1 MGTRKP
7 VKKPKASTH
16 RSYYYRL
23 SKRYRGDNEVVYN
36 TLSDNLSVEDK
47 KKGPYKKAIGYQKNG
62 DPCHFEI
69 TKKNYIIT
77 VYDFKTNW
85 RSWLKDQLTKHGLSK
100 ADAIKI
106 TKNLVRDISESHLV
120 LGDIIVPPHLVGQ
133 KVRDKISGIT
143 IKFGDESHPDNL
155 EIEVDHEVKQQLE
168 TLQERINEMSNKLDG
183 HIELHKPKSK
193 YSGLLTDKERRV
205 VFEKTDKMIE
215 KSFKDVRPIKV
226 NDQSFYYEW
235 AKEESLSYQLAK
247 IFSSTYMISGWDYNE
262 FWKDVNT
269 LQKIYE
275 LASKGKIIRLKQP

>member
-23 SKRYRGDNEVVYN
+23 SKRYRGDNEAIYN

-69 TKKNYIIT
+69 TKKNYIII
-77 VYDFKTNW
+77 VYDFKKNW

-155 EIEVDHEVKQQLE
+155 EIEVDHEVKQKLE
-168 TLQERINEMSNKLDG
+168 AMKEETHDISKNIKELLKLHLPKPRKGVFNRLEITILTPREYRELYKKVDKIFPEAVKSHIDHGNLKVFKLD
-183 HIELHKPKSK
+183 
-193 YSGLLTDKERRV
+193 KE
-205 VFEKTDKMIE
+205 
-215 KSFKDVRPIKV
+215 S
-226 NDQSFYYEW
+226 
-235 AKEESLSYQLAK
+235 
-247 IFSSTYMISGWDYNE
+247 
-262 FWKDVNT
+262 
-269 LQKIYE
+269 
-275 LASKGKIIRLKQP
+275 KQPLVDGKYIVSGNFLKLFFENNLHLLKLDELVYEGKLMRVKQP